1 MTAAV
6 IELLKLSLSI
16 YFSVAKM
23 NNATEAELD
32 AIYQTEKDKFK
43 VLPISIKNQIILN
56 LLP

>member
-43 VLPISIKNQIILN
+43 VNTPNKLDDV
-56 LLP
+56 